1 MSVPQ
6 NKEAFRKIFELGTKR
21 QLRKVAKEN
30 GLKNFSTL
38 NKEQL
43 VNKLLDFET
52 ARKVQTERQTRI
64 DKGKALEAVAK
75 KLQTKYPNAKVFY
88 KRNVLNFTTIGPPVG
103 GAGSINRKT
112 YNDQTDLEA
121 RIAQNYGQFIN
132 AVMEDGEDILTGK
145 AVSHDNKKK
154 LEMAFKAFKALRAKT
169 MQKREVPMPKKSL
182 QDLPTDVV
190 KKITGDLPNIDMNS
204 RYTNRGVMG
213 DREFSAKV
221 EDIVNPFV
229 GEFPLVDVI
238 FSFGK
243 FALGAVR
250 PIRGVSQ
257 KKNIHTGEEDSDDA
271 DAYFGNLEP
280 LARFPTEVRALLS
293 NKNEKVREIG
303 KKLLALKMRVVMT
316 PIKTDKGKTEHF
328 VRTFK
333 TDSDFDPNSKLSS
346 ELEKLEESDN
356 FISGLLDSE
365 YRKTLF
371 KVSALLRHIRVN
383 IGEYSLIGYL
393 QNGVTFQ
400 KQDTMRRMMSK
411 KFMDMPENTQNV
423 IKTMINNATLFDLS
437 LKNKKDVL
445 KKLSEASTPEPAK
458 KIEEKKIE
466 TRESRTKKVIEGKTY
481 YIGANNDVFDS
492 MDGGKKVGIWNPRF
506 NTWARRFAVPIKDIA
521 DDL

>member
-169 MQKREVPMPKKSL
+169 MQKQVS
-182 QDLPTDVV
+182 PT
-190 KKITGDLPNIDMNS
+190 
-204 RYTNRGVMG
+204 
-213 DREFSAKV
+213 
-221 EDIVNPFV
+221 
-229 GEFPLVDVI
+229 
-238 FSFGK
+238 
-243 FALGAVR
+243 
-250 PIRGVSQ
+250 Q
-257 KKNIHTGEEDSDDA
+257 K
-271 DAYFGNLEP
+271 
-280 LARFPTEVRALLS
+280 
-293 NKNEKVREIG
+293 
-303 KKLLALKMRVVMT
+303 
-316 PIKTDKGKTEHF
+316 
-328 VRTFK
+328 
-333 TDSDFDPNSKLSS
+333 
-346 ELEKLEESDN
+346 
-356 FISGLLDSE
+356 
-365 YRKTLF
+365 
-371 KVSALLRHIRVN
+371 
-383 IGEYSLIGYL
+383 
-393 QNGVTFQ
+393 
-400 KQDTMRRMMSK
+400 
-411 KFMDMPENTQNV
+411 
-423 IKTMINNATLFDLS
+423 
-437 LKNKKDVL
+437 
-445 KKLSEASTPEPAK
+445 
-458 KIEEKKIE
+458 E
-466 TRESRTKKVIEGKTY
+466 TRTKKVIQGNTY
-481 YIGANNDVFDS
+481 YIDTNNDVFDS
-492 MDGGKKVGIWNPRF
+492 MDGGKKVGTWNTRF
-506 NTWARRFAVPIKDIA
+506 NTWAKRYTSIPIPDIA